1 MAFFSMYRDKAKDFM
16 EQINQLKEADKI
28 YQGIE
33 EKPIIQNVDN
43 IELFNQITQVSKH
56 LYL

>member
-1 MAFFSMYRDKAKDFM
+1 MYRDKAKDFM